1 MRRLFTIIGLI
12 MYLQTIGQSLEGAW
26 EWTETQEDGKKVR
39 GVVTFTD
46 RYQSAARFDAET
58 GAFISTNGGI
68 YFIDGNTVTEV
79 VEFDSNNPARVGDS
93 VVFDITWEGQDQ
105 MKIEVANIVANRV
118 DAGAPGALAGAWLI
132 SGRMRDGEVQERSTD
147 GPRKTMKILSGKRFQ
162 WIAYNTETKQFMGTG
177 GGTYT
182 TVDGIYT
189 ENIEYFSRDDSRVG
203 ASLEFTYEIKDGK
216 WHHSGKTSK
225 GDPMYEVWSRR
236 LK

>member
-1 MRRLFTIIGLI
+1 MRKLFTIVGLI
-12 MYLQTIGQSLEGAW
+12 MYVQTIGQSLEGAW
-26 EWTETQEDGKKVR
+26 EWTETQEDDKKVR

-46 RYQSAARFDAET
+46 RYQSASRFDAET
-58 GAFISTNGGI
+58 GAFISTNGGL

-105 MKIEVANIVANRV
+105 MKIEAANIVANRV